1 MTFDIIAVCCA
12 FPPIDDIELFI
23 ENEKKV
29 ATPAD
34 IGRIHLSG
42 CAKSLIQRKG

>member
-34 IGRIHLSG
+34 V
-42 CAKSLIQRKG
+42 KSLISKVVM